1 MVLVDLE
8 ILHLVVLEV
17 LVDLEILHL
26 VVLEILHLVDR
37 MICLEVLED

>member
-1 MVLVDLE
+1 MDLE